1 MRDLLTGLALVLVV
15 EGVLWALLPERM
27 RQAAARAAL
36 LDTAQLRLGGLAFA
50 ALGVALVWLIRR

>member
-15 EGVLWALLPERM
+15 EGVLWALFPGPM

-36 LDTAQLRLGGLAFA
+36 LDTGRLRLGGLAFA
-50 ALGVALVWLIRR
+50 ALGVVLVWLIRH